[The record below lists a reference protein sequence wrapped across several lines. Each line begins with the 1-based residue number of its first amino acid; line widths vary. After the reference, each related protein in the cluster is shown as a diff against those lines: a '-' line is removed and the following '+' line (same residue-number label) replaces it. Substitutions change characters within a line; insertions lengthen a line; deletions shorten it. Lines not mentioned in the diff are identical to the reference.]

1 MLGLSRLLA
10 VFGLA
15 ATCLLWAQD
24 ATVTGLVTDPVNALI
39 PGVTIRIRNVDT
51 NITRSIQ
58 TNHEGIYTVTNLPPG
73 PYELLAE
80 VQGFRTHQQ
89 TGIVLEL
96 GQTLRRDIRLEVG
109 QVSESVSVTA
119 EVTLLNTESG
129 TIKGD
134 VIVQREIEDLP
145 LEGRDFTDLALLV
158 PGVMPKAEGGQGSAL
173 TVNGARADSTNFYVD
188 GFNNRNAK
196 GATAQ
201 VRPNMGAMQE
211 FKMEVSGYSAEYG
224 RMAGGVLNMVMR
236 SGTNQYHGDI
246 FEYVRNNIM
255 DARAFFDT
263 EKLKLN
269 RHQFGATLHGPV
281 WLPKVYDGHSRTFF
295 MFSWESYRQLV
306 GVTGI
311 AHVPS
316 ILERAGDFSQS
327 FSLTAKKLTVTDPL
341 AKAPFPGNL
350 VPASRFHP
358 IAVKLMDY
366 FPLPNR
372 ADARNNYITATNDRD
387 RWDSFIIK
395 VDHRFNENNSIT
407 YRYQKRFNN
416 TSSPYAGGPLGT
428 FGEWVHDGRSL
439 MGADFTHLFSPSFL
453 VELRSGFSRN
463 AQNQNSVWAGKDI
476 AAELG
481 LTGTTHD
488 PDLLGF
494 PLFSITDYAQLGAD
508 VEYPIQFHVTDIQ
521 NGAKFTWV
529 KSRHVMK
536 WGFEHSR
543 VRYNQ
548 PFFNNN
554 RGKFS
559 FNGAWSSAPLADFL
573 LGMMNQ
579 ATRTVGWNRNYLR
592 ATSIGAFFNDDLKL
606 RPNLTLNLGL
616 RYEIDMTPC
625 DRYDHLSNFVPSM
638 AKIVLASKPTE
649 DLTGLIAKAG
659 LQDYVAFA
667 SETGLPRSLVNNDY
681 TNFAPRVG
689 FAWTPWANRKTV
701 VRGGYG
707 IFYTGYLLN
716 PFRNQLSNTFP
727 YTVEETYSRN
737 SSRTDLVT
745 LSNPFPAER
754 QALGGVNTS
763 SGYDTNAPTGYLQSY
778 NLTIERDLG
787 GGAALE
793 IGFAGS
799 KGTHLGRMRDVNL
812 PRRSLEAYLAGIATV
827 DLRPFPFLNG
837 TVNYFSFNSNSIYN
851 AGQVSLRKRGRGGTF
866 YRLSY
871 SYSKSIDDV
880 SQIQGTSDA
889 GLTAAAQD
897 VNNFR
902 LDRGRSDWDRGHV
915 VTASYSWQLPFG
927 RGRRFFGAAGPWR
940 QGIIGGW
947 QLSGT
952 SFFSTG
958 APMTPVAADVN
969 LNLGESQKPNRLGK
983 GIPDEIPGL
992 RRGVDY
998 PWFVLDDF
1006 EKVPNCISVT
1016 AGCPPS
1022 PHGFLPFVYGNSGR
1036 NILDGPGLAYFNF
1049 SLMKNFRFQER
1060 KNFQFRF
1067 DAYNALNHPNF
1078 KMPNRQF
1085 NASNAGLI
1093 TSVADTGRGGR
1104 RAFQA
1109 GLKFQF

>member
-1 MLGLSRLLA
+1 M
-10 VFGLA
+10 
-15 ATCLLWAQD
+15 
-24 ATVTGLVTDPVNALI
+24 TGTVTDPVNAVI
-39 PGVTIRIRNVDT
+39 PGVTIRIRNAGT
-51 NITRSIQ
+51 NITRTIQ
-58 TNHEGIYTVTNLPPG
+58 TDEEGGYTITNLPPG
-73 PYELLAE
+73 PYDLAAD
-80 VQGFRTHQQ
+80 VKGFRGYQQ
-89 TGIVLEL
+89 TGIVLEM

-119 EVTLLNTESG
+119 EVTVLNTDSG
-129 TIKGD
+129 AIKGD
-134 VIVQREIEDLP
+134 VIVQQEIEELP

-173 TVNGARADSTNFYVD
+173 NVNGARADSTNFYVD

-196 GATAQ
+196 GAAAQ

-224 RMAGGVLNMVMR
+224 RMAGGILNMVMR
-236 SGTNQYHGDI
+236 SGTNQYHGDV
-246 FEYVRNNIM
+246 FEYVRNNIA

-269 RHQFGATLHGPV
+269 RHQYGATFHGPV
-281 WLPKVYDGHSRTFF
+281 WLPKLYNGHSRTFF

-316 ILERAGDFSQS
+316 LLERAGDFSQS
-327 FSLTAKKLTVTDPL
+327 FSLTSKQLTVTDPL
-341 AKAPFPGNL
+341 AKTPFPGNL

-358 IAVKLMDY
+358 ISAKLMEY
-366 FPLPNR
+366 YPQPNR
-372 ADARNNYITATNDRD
+372 ADRRNNYITATNDKD
-387 RWDSFIIK
+387 AWDSFIVK
-395 VDHRFNENNSIT
+395 ADHRFNESNSMA

-416 TSSPYAGGPLGT
+416 TSAPYAGGPLGI
-428 FGEWVHDGRSL
+428 FGEWVNDFRSL

-453 VELRSGFSRN
+453 VEFHSGFSRN
-463 AQNQNSVWAGKDI
+463 AQDQNSVWAGRDI
-476 AAELG
+476 AADLG

-494 PLFSITDYAQLGAD
+494 PLFNISDYAQMGSDAN
-508 VEYPIQFHVTDIQ
+508 YPIQFHVTDIQ
-521 NGAKFTWV
+521 NGVKFTLV
-529 KSRHVMK
+529 KARHVMK
-536 WGFEHSR
+536 WGFDHSR

-554 RGKFS
+554 RGTFT
-559 FNGAWSSAPLADFL
+559 FNGNWSGAPLADFL

-579 ATRTVGWNRNYLR
+579 STRTVGWNRNYLR
-592 ATSIGAFFNDDLKL
+592 ATSMGAFFNDDFKV
-606 RPNLTLNLGL
+606 RPNLTLNLGM
-616 RYEIDMTPC
+616 RYEIDLTPY
-625 DRYDHLSNFVPSM
+625 DRYDHLSNFVPSL
-638 AKIVLASKPTE
+638 AKIVLASAPTAE
-649 DLTGLIAKAG
+649 LTGLIARVG
-659 LQDYVAFA
+659 LQEHVTFA
-667 SETGLPRSLVNNDY
+667 SEAGLPRSLVHGDF
-681 TNFAPRVG
+681 TNFGPRSG
-689 FAWTPWANRKTV
+689 FAWTPWKNRRTV
-701 VRGGYG
+701 LRGGYG

-737 SSRTDLVT
+737 SSRPDLVT
-745 LSNPFPAER
+745 LSNPFPVER

-763 SGYDTNAPTGYLQSY
+763 SGYDISAPTGYLQSY
-778 NLTIERDLG
+778 NLTVERDFG
-787 GGAALE
+787 GGAAIE
-793 IGFAGS
+793 IGYAGS

-812 PRRSLEAYLAGIATV
+812 PRRSVAAYLAGIPTV

-851 AGQVSLRKRGRGGTF
+851 AGQVSLRKRGRGGSF
-866 YRLSY
+866 YRISY

-880 SQIQGTSDA
+880 SQIQGNSDA

-897 VNNFR
+897 VTNFR

-915 VTASYSWQLPFG
+915 LTASYSWVLPVG
-927 RGRRFFGAAGPWR
+927 RGRLLFGSARGWK
-940 QGIIGGW
+940 QNVVGGW

-952 SFFSTG
+952 AFFATG
-958 APMTPVAADVN
+958 APLTPVAADVN

-983 GIPDEIPGL
+983 GVPEEIVGQ

-1006 EKVPNCISVT
+1006 EKVPQCISVT

-1022 PHGFLPFVYGNSGR
+1022 PNGFLPFVYGNSGR
-1036 NILDGPGLAYFNF
+1036 NILDGPGLAYFNA
-1049 SLMKNFRFQER
+1049 SLMKNFRWER
-1060 KNFQFRF
+1060 KNIQFRC
-1067 DAYNALNHPNF
+1067 DGYNAMNHPNF
-1078 KMPNRQF
+1078 NMPNRQF
-1085 NASNAGLI
+1085 NASNGGLI
-1093 TSVADTGRGGR
+1093 TGVASTGRGGR